1 MYWRV
6 VKYAEP
12 GMTENTSSDT
22 AALEIAP
29 YLSFRWNGRA
39 FRAKAGDTIAA
50 ALWRNG
56 ILQVGV
62 SRKRHRPLGL
72 SGAYLQGVL
81 VQVNGIP
88 HVRADERAVAE
99 GMDVVRQNAWPSA
112 SFDLLNALRWLPAS
126 WTRGGFEQTMW
137 FPSGTRRFGVW
148 EKLLG
153 FIAGEVHIDATSQR
167 RRAPVPGERIDCDVV
182 VVGAGPAG
190 VLAANE
196 ARRVSSTVVL
206 VTRGR
211 GACETASA
219 FGVAPPPVDSGVT
232 LLTSHQVTG
241 IYRAGHVVLATP
253 LDPGKGATVIVCR
266 RLVLAQGKRSCPPL
280 VPGQDLPGVLD
291 AHSAI
296 SLARMLRGEFGAS
309 VVVGT
314 GKEELVANTLRRHGV
329 RVVASGPVRDLERVA
344 GSHRVRAVLLHGRRV
359 SCQVLVHAGP
369 WRTDP
374 ALQFQA
380 CATGT
385 LRLAEHGLPRQVE
398 LVGAAA
404 EADEPYRV
412 GSLESAAG
420 VAVCPCMDVTVGEL
434 LAAANCG
441 QDHPEE
447 LKRRTSCGMGP
458 CQGFPCW
465 EAMEAV
471 LQQVTGT
478 AGLSGRPA
486 HRPPR
491 RGVTVDQAAGLEG
504 LLELDP

>member
-1 MYWRV
+1 M
-6 VKYAEP
+6 P
-12 GMTENTSSDT
+12 ENTASDA

-29 YLSFRWNGRA
+29 YVTFRWNGRVL
-39 FRAKAGDTIAA
+39 RAKSGDTIAA

-56 ILQVGV
+56 VLRLGV

-81 VQVNGIP
+81 VQVNGVP
-88 HVRADERAVAE
+88 HVRADERIVAD
-99 GMDVVRQNAWPSA
+99 GMDVVRQNAWPNA
-112 SFDLLNALRWLPAS
+112 RFDLLSAFRWLPTS
-126 WTRGGFEQTMW
+126 WVRGGFEQTMW

-148 EKLLG
+148 ERLLS
-153 FIAGEVHIDATSQR
+153 FIAGEVRIDATSQR
-167 RRAPVPGERIDCDVV
+167 KRAPVPGERIDCDVV

-190 VLAANE
+190 VQAANE
-196 ARRVSSTVVL
+196 ARRVGSTVVL
-206 VTRGR
+206 VSRGR

-219 FGVAPPPVDSGVT
+219 FGVVHPPVDSGVT

-241 IYRAGHVVLATP
+241 IYRAGHVVLAAP
-253 LDPGKGATVIVCR
+253 LDPDKGATVIVSR

-296 SLARMLRGEFGAS
+296 SLARMLGGALGAT

-314 GKEELVANTLRRHGV
+314 GKEELAANTLRRYGV
-329 RVVASGPVRDLERVA
+329 QVVASGPVSGLGRVE
-344 GSHRVRAVLLHGRRV
+344 GSNRVGAVLLNGRRV
-359 SCQVLVHAGP
+359 SCRALVHAGP

-385 LRLAEHGLPRQVE
+385 LRLTENGLPEHVE

-404 EADEPYRV
+404 EADEPYTL
-412 GSLESAAG
+412 GSLESSAC
-420 VAVCPCMDVTVGEL
+420 VAVCPCMDVTVGDL
-434 LAAANCG
+434 LAAASSG
-441 QDHPEE
+441 QHHSEE

-465 EAMEAV
+465 EAMGAV
-471 LQQVTGT
+471 LQKATGT
-478 AGLSGRPA
+478 AGLPDRPT